1 MNNTKW
7 TYGFYMTIQTD
18 LNAPKEE
25 REKYLKEKYLAVE
38 KFVKNIIDADNLVL
52 VEFELEDIHTGSFGI
67 GDAYVGG
74 GYQAVDADDPSYIKI
89 RISAYNMEYIQT
101 IYRALKNPI
110 ALEFVDE
117 VTFERE

>member
-7 TYGFYMTIQTD
+7 TYGFYITIQTD

-52 VEFELEDIHTGSFGI
+52 EEFELEDIHTGSFGI

-74 GYQAVDADDPSYIKI
+74 GYQAVDADDPSYIKV
-89 RISAYNMEYIQT
+89 RISAYNIEHIQT